1 MKRIYSVILFIY
13 ALGCGA
19 QNNPQEIFFDDFN
32 FIIHLTRN
40 KLFREAESEKLKLF
54 ANPGFGQKYR
64 DSVNYFLGLAYHED
78 QLDEPARTSLLQ
90 VSDETFFYYKAHY
103 TAAMID
109 ARNNE
114 LDSALSVVS
123 IITPNTNEALNELK
137 VFELAGLHLLKRNN
151 NYFDSV
157 SNTTGFKNSLL
168 RDEFEN
174 LKKYSET
181 GKRIKRKSPFLA
193 GALSAVV
200 PGLGKVYAGNN
211 GQALATFLTCGLM
224 GAVAT
229 ENYFNLGI
237 THPQTLFFAGLFG
250 VFYLGNIWGSAV
262 SVQVVKIEK
271 QLENKHNILV
281 GLKLPI
287 DKFFN

>member
-1 MKRIYSVILFIY
+1 MKNIFIFILLIFI
-13 ALGCGA
+13 LDSNA
-19 QNNPQEIFFDDFN
+19 QDGQKVFFNDFN

-40 KLFREAESEKLKLF
+40 KLFREAESERSKLF
-54 ANPGFGQKYR
+54 SNPLLGQKYR
-64 DSVNYFLGLAYHED
+64 DSVNYFLGLTYHED
-78 QLDEPARTSLLQ
+78 HQDELARKSLLQ

-103 TAAMID
+103 LAAMID
-109 ARNNE
+109 ADKGMP
-114 LDSALSVVS
+114 DSSISIVK
-123 IITPNTNEALNELK
+123 IITPNTNETLNELK
-137 VFELAGLHLLKRNN
+137 TFELAGLHLLKNN
-151 NYFDSV
+151 HPYFDSV
-157 SNTTGFKNSLL
+157 YNSNAFKNTLL
-168 RDEFEN
+168 KDEIEN
-174 LKKYSET
+174 LKKYSEN
-181 GKRIKRKSPFLA
+181 GKRIKRKSPLMA
-193 GALSAVV
+193 GVLSAIV

-224 GAVAT
+224 GGVAA

-237 THPQTLFFAGLFG
+237 THPQTLFFTALFG
-250 VFYLGNIWGSAV
+250 VFYVGNIWGSAV